1 MTDYYRVR
9 AEKYKVVSEILQT
22 KHTFFVSGYIPQ
34 RDLQGIKDTLENL
47 FDDINNKNLKDEIN
61 GLLSEF
67 EEDFKPEY
75 EEQLQVAKDIE
86 EEEQKALNAEYE
98 RSRV

>member
-1 MTDYYRVR
+1 MN
-9 AEKYKVVSEILQT
+9 KEIILENAQE
-22 KHTFFVSGYIPQ
+22 FIEEY
-34 RDLQGIKDTLENL
+34 DNIKDTLENL
-47 FDDINNKNLKDEIN
+47 FDDIKNKDLKEEIN

-86 EEEQKALNAEYE
+86 EAEQKALNEEYE
-98 RSRV
+98 RSRL

>member
-1 MTDYYRVR
+1 MNKET
-9 AEKYKVVSEILQT
+9 ILESAQE
-22 KHTFFVSGYIPQ
+22 FIEEY
-34 RDLQGIKDTLENL
+34 DNIKDTLENL
-47 FDDINNKNLKDEIN
+47 FDDIKNKDFKEEIN

-86 EEEQKALNAEYE
+86 EEEQKALNEEYE
-98 RSRV
+98 RSRL